1 MDGSVDCL
9 RLNLLFNYE
18 GRIFPFQRQEIF
30 LRLQNDDN
38 DDNDN
43 GEYLAAAR
51 NKMYEKSCFLF
62 LTSLMP
68 EKSILRNTED
78 NQYAP
83 YLLILSNG
91 MDHFLINYGQKLLDK
106 GFELRR
112 KGKRIRSINRLSITI
127 SKNMDWLDMNIEM
140 VDEKGEIL
148 ALDINPDM
156 FEGSFIRNED
166 TYYLLKER
174 DIARLKELYKQGKVK
189 QGKIQI
195 SRYNYTLIDELYE
208 DIKNREDEE
217 ILKMR
222 QIIQGLKNFS
232 EIKKVR
238 IPNKFKGVLR
248 DYQKSGLNWLYFLN
262 SFGVNGC
269 LADDMGLG
277 KTVQTLALLLKLKD
291 EHKLKQALIAAP
303 VSTLA
308 NWEEESKR
316 FTPSLKVLV
325 YHGSERSK
333 KIKNI
338 DDCDII
344 LTSYHTLR
352 NDVELLT
359 ERKLTYLILDE
370 AQTVKNPSSQ
380 IHKCVRMLSSE
391 HRLSLT
397 GTPVENNTTELW
409 ALMNF
414 LNPGLLGSL
423 ASFNRNFSRPIEE
436 KESTYE
442 LELLKKTIFPFLLRR
457 KKEDVLDDLPP
468 KEEIIQYVEMG
479 PAQQKIYNEIKEYY
493 RKKVAE
499 SVDKGGVGQSAVVI
513 FEALLK
519 LRQAALFPVMA
530 ADKYKKI
537 PSCKFDLL
545 QIVLEEILSEGH
557 KVLVFS
563 QFLKSLSFIRKWV
576 KHSGIDFTYL
586 DGSTKDRAAQIKSF
600 QTDVKKRVFLIS
612 LKAGGLGINL
622 TAADYVILFD
632 PWWNPAIETQAVD
645 RSHRIGQTNKVITYK
660 IITRNTVEEKI
671 LKLQEKK
678 KKLVQEIITTEKG
691 FFKSLARKDIMNL
704 FE

>member
-1 MDGSVDCL
+1 MFYIIDEEKGYIIYRYNDIAFQKMLTDLARETGTLTFPDIHFLSDYIKKCGTSSLYVDFKAKQVRILHRKPVPILELDGSLSCL
-9 RLNLLFNYE
+9 SLNLLFNYE

-30 LRLQNDDN
+30 LRLQK

-43 GEYLAAAR
+43 GEYLVASR

-62 LTSLMP
+62 LTSLMA
-68 EKSILRNTED
+68 EESILRHGEH

-83 YLLILSNG
+83 YLLILSNNL
-91 MDHFLINYGQKLLDK
+91 DHFLINYGQKLLDR

-112 KGKRIRSINRLSITI
+112 KGKRIRKIERLSITI

-148 ALDINPDM
+148 TLDINPDM
-156 FEGSFIRNED
+156 FEGSFVKND
-166 TYYLLKER
+166 NTYYLLKER
-174 DIARLKELYKQGKVK
+174 DIARLKELNK
-189 QGKIQI
+189 QGKIKQGKFQI
-195 SRYNYTLIDELYE
+195 SRYHYTLIDELYE

-217 ILKMR
+217 ILKIR
-222 QIIQGLKNFS
+222 QTNQGLKKFS

-277 KTVQTLALLLKLKD
+277 KTVQTLALLLRLKD
-291 EHKLKQALIAAP
+291 EHKIKQVLIAAP
-303 VSTLA
+303 VSTLT

-325 YHGSERSK
+325 YHGSERSR

-352 NDVELLT
+352 NDVELFA
-359 ERKLTYLILDE
+359 ERKFTYLILDE

-380 IHKCVRMLSSE
+380 IHKCVRLLTSE

-423 ASFNRNFSRPIEE
+423 QALIVISPGRSKKRKALMSWNC
-436 KESTYE
+436 
-442 LELLKKTIFPFLLRR
+442 LKKQF
-457 KKEDVLDDLPP
+457 
-468 KEEIIQYVEMG
+468 
-479 PAQQKIYNEIKEYY
+479 
-493 RKKVAE
+493 
-499 SVDKGGVGQSAVVI
+499 
-513 FEALLK
+513 
-519 LRQAALFPVMA
+519 
-530 ADKYKKI
+530 I
-537 PSCKFDLL
+537 P
-545 QIVLEEILSEGH
+545 LS
-557 KVLVFS
+557 
-563 QFLKSLSFIRKWV
+563 
-576 KHSGIDFTYL
+576 
-586 DGSTKDRAAQIKSF
+586 
-600 QTDVKKRVFLIS
+600 
-612 LKAGGLGINL
+612 
-622 TAADYVILFD
+622 
-632 PWWNPAIETQAVD
+632 
-645 RSHRIGQTNKVITYK
+645 
-660 IITRNTVEEKI
+660 
-671 LKLQEKK
+671 
-678 KKLVQEIITTEKG
+678 
-691 FFKSLARKDIMNL
+691 
-704 FE
+704 